1 MRKLR
6 KYSFASEEA
15 ANTAI
20 LALGTT
26 TDIEGNEVPSNPHD
40 IMKIGHIVETP
51 AVLDEDGEVVTEA
64 VLSSTYAVD
73 VIWQGEPL
81 EAWDAQMIWCPP
93 MGVLVSGGIDTRMEW
108 INTCKELHPELFP
121 EPSEEELV

>member
-1 MRKLR
+1 MRTLR
-6 KYSFASEEA
+6 KYQFADEA
-15 ANTAI
+15 AANAAI
-20 LALGTT
+20 AALGQ
-26 TDIEGNEVPSNPHD
+26 DEEGNPTHGHA

-73 VIWQGEPL
+73 TIWQGEPV

-93 MGVLVSGGIDTRMEW
+93 MGVLVSGGIETRTEW
-108 INTCKELHPELFP
+108 VNKCKELHPEYFP
-121 EPSEEELV
+121 TPPDDELV

>member
-1 MRKLR
+1 MRTLR
-6 KYSFASEEA
+6 KYQFADEVALDA
-15 ANTAI
+15 AI
-20 LALGTT
+20 VALGV
-26 TDIEGNEVPSNPHD
+26 DEEGNATHSHA

-73 VIWQGEPL
+73 TIWQGEPV

-93 MGVLVSGGIDTRMEW
+93 MGVLVSGGIETRTEW
-108 INTCKELHPELFP
+108 VNKCKELHPELFP
-121 EPSEEELV
+121 EPSDEELV

>member
-1 MRKLR
+1 MRTLR
-6 KYSFASEEA
+6 KYSFADEA
-15 ANTAI
+15 AANAAI
-20 LALGTT
+20 AALRQ
-26 TDIEGNEVPSNPHD
+26 DEEGNPTHGHD

-73 VIWQGEPL
+73 VIWEGEPN
-81 EAWDAQMIWCPP
+81 EDWAANVIWCPP
-93 MGVLVSGGIDTRMEW
+93 MGVLVSGGIETRTEW
-108 INTCKELHPELFP
+108 IETCKSLHPELFP

>member
-1 MRKLR
+1 MRTLR
-6 KYSFASEEA
+6 KYEFANEA
-15 ANTAI
+15 ALDAAI
-20 LALGTT
+20 VALGV
-26 TDIEGNEVPSNPHD
+26 DEEGNPTHSHA

-73 VIWQGEPL
+73 VIWQGEPV

-93 MGVLVSGGIDTRMEW
+93 MGVLVSGGIETRMEW
-108 INTCKELHPELFP
+108 IDKCKELHPEYFP
-121 EPSEEELV
+121 TPPDDELV

>member
-1 MRKLR
+1 MRTLR
-6 KYSFASEEA
+6 KYSFADEA
-15 ANTAI
+15 ALDAAI
-20 LALGTT
+20 AALGQ
-26 TDIEGNEVPSNPHD
+26 DEEGNATHSHD

-81 EAWDAQMIWCPP
+81 EAWAANVIWCPP

-108 INTCKELHPELFP
+108 METCKNLHPEYFP
-121 EPSEEELV
+121 EPSLEDE

>member
-1 MRKLR
+1 MRTLR
-6 KYSFASEEA
+6 KYQFANEA
-15 ANTAI
+15 ALDAAI
-20 LALGTT
+20 AALGV
-26 TDIEGNEVPSNPHD
+26 DEEGNPTHGHA
-40 IMKIGHIVETP
+40 IMKIGHIVESP

-73 VIWQGEPL
+73 VIWQGEPV

-108 INTCKELHPELFP
+108 INTCKELHPEYFP
-121 EPSEEELV
+121 TPSDEELV

>member
-1 MRKLR
+1 MRTLR
-6 KYSFASEEA
+6 KYEFANEA
-15 ANTAI
+15 ALDAAI
-20 LALGTT
+20 VALGV
-26 TDIEGNEVPSNPHD
+26 DEEGNPTHGHA
-40 IMKIGHIVETP
+40 IMKIGHIVETEGTY
-51 AVLDEDGEVVTEA
+51 DEDGEVVTEA

-108 INTCKELHPELFP
+108 IDKCKELHPEYFP
-121 EPSEEELV
+121 TPPDDELV

>member
-1 MRKLR
+1 MRTLR
-6 KYSFASEEA
+6 KYSFADEA
-15 ANTAI
+15 AANAAI
-20 LALGTT
+20 AALGQDEEGNPTHGHAIMKIGQIVET
-26 TDIEGNEVPSNPHD
+26 EGTYDEEGNEV
-40 IMKIGHIVETP
+40 TP
-51 AVLDEDGEVVTEA
+51 P

-81 EAWDAQMIWCPP
+81 EAWDANMIWCPP

-108 INTCKELHPELFP
+108 IATCKELHPELFP

>member
-1 MRKLR
+1 MRTLR
-6 KYSFASEEA
+6 KYSFADEA
-15 ANTAI
+15 AANAAI
-20 LALGTT
+20 AALRQ
-26 TDIEGNEVPSNPHD
+26 DEEGNPTHGHD

-51 AVLDEDGEVVTEA
+51 AVLDEEGNEVTPP

-81 EAWDAQMIWCPP
+81 EAWDANMIWCPP

-108 INTCKELHPELFP
+108 IATCKELHPELFP

>member
-1 MRKLR
+1 MKKLR

-26 TDIEGNEVPSNPHD
+26 TDLEGNEVPSNPHA

-64 VLSSTYAVD
+64 VLSDTYAVD
-73 VIWQGEPL
+73 VIWQGEPV
-81 EAWDAQMIWCPP
+81 EAWDANVIWCPP
-93 MGVLVSGGIDTRMEW
+93 MGVLVSGGIETRTEW
-108 INTCKELHPELFP
+108 IETCKNLHPEYFP
-121 EPSEEELV
+121 EPLEDELV

>member
-1 MRKLR
+1 MKKLR

-26 TDIEGNEVPSNPHD
+26 TDLEGNEVPNSPHH
-40 IMKIGHIVETP
+40 IIKIGHIVETP

-73 VIWQGEPL
+73 VIWEGEPN
-81 EAWDAQMIWCPP
+81 EDWDANVIWCPP
-93 MGVLVSGGIDTRMEW
+93 MGVLVSGGIETRMEW
-108 INTCKELHPELFP
+108 INTCKSLHPEYFP
-121 EPSEEELV
+121 EPELDELV

>member
-1 MRKLR
+1 MRTLR
-6 KYSFASEEA
+6 KYQFADEA
-15 ANTAI
+15 AANAAI
-20 LALGTT
+20 AALGQ
-26 TDIEGNEVPSNPHD
+26 DEEGNPNHGHA

-64 VLSSTYAVD
+64 VLSSTYSVD

-81 EAWDAQMIWCPP
+81 EAWAANVIWCPP

-108 INTCKELHPELFP
+108 INTCKELHPEYFP
-121 EPSEEELV
+121 EPSEDELV

>member
-1 MRKLR
+1 MRTLR
-6 KYSFASEEA
+6 KYQFADEA
-15 ANTAI
+15 AANVAI
-20 LALGTT
+20 AALGQ
-26 TDIEGNEVPSNPHD
+26 DEEGNPNHGHA

-51 AVLDEDGEVVTEA
+51 AEYDEDGEVVTEA

-73 VIWQGEPL
+73 VIWEGEPN
-81 EAWDAQMIWCPP
+81 EDWAANVIWCPP

-121 EPSEEELV
+121 EPSEDDLV

>member
-1 MRKLR
+1 MRTLR
-6 KYSFASEEA
+6 KYSFADEA
-15 ANTAI
+15 AANAAI
-20 LALGTT
+20 AALGQ
-26 TDIEGNEVPSNPHD
+26 DEEGNPTHGHA
-40 IMKIGHIVETP
+40 IMKIGHIVETEGTY
-51 AVLDEDGEVVTEA
+51 DEEGNEVTPP

-108 INTCKELHPELFP
+108 IEKCKELHPEYFP
-121 EPSEEELV
+121 EPSLEDEL